1 VTSRQEVGSADP
13 HGSKRKATS
22 PLRIAVISLYYAPEQ
37 TGVSYYNPGMCGWL
51 AARGWQVQMH
61 TGTPHYP
68 WWRVPEPYSQ
78 DAWWRGGGV
87 EQMDG
92 VVVNRVRHA
101 VPAPPLSGLK
111 RMKLDFAYLWGTM
124 LALFAVRRRPHVVV
138 AVAPPF
144 LTGLV
149 AGFHAWRWRVPVNY
163 HIQDLQ
169 VDAARELKMLP
180 NILCSVL
187 EFLERIILRRM
198 RLVST
203 ISTGMRRRIQQKSVV
218 RNDIAI
224 FPNWAATGTM
234 RPHTG
239 VNAYRREWGLDERQV
254 VIAYSGN
261 LGKKQGLDLLLAAF
275 ARLDAESHLHFVI
288 AGEGADRGELE
299 AEVQRLGV
307 QRLRLLPLAPAARL
321 AEFLSAA
328 DLHCVPQRRDAAD
341 TVMPSKL
348 LNLMAT
354 ARPVIT
360 TADAGTSLHEAV
372 TRSGCGLVVEPDN
385 VAALAAGILR
395 LASDPALRERCG
407 TSGRA
412 YVTHHLDIDRLMGRH
427 AAHLRI
433 LARCHQRL
441 LRRHGHD
448 HP

>member
-1 VTSRQEVGSADP
+1 MSSIGSQLSLRR
-13 HGSKRKATS
+13 GGS
-22 PLRIAVISLYYAPEQ
+22 PLRVAVISLYYAPEQ
-37 TGVSYYNPGMCGWL
+37 TGVSYYNPGMCGWM
-51 AARGWQVQMH
+51 ADRGWQVQMH

-78 DAWWRGGGV
+78 DAWWCNGGV
-87 EQMDG
+87 EHMDG
-92 VVVNRVRHA
+92 VVVNRVRHG

-124 LALFAVRRRPHVVV
+124 LALFSVRRRPDVVV

-149 AGFHAWRWRVPVNY
+149 AWFHAWRWRVPVNY

-187 EFLERIILRRM
+187 ESLERIMLRRM

-203 ISTGMRRRIQQKSVV
+203 ISTGMQRRIENKSVV
-218 RNDIAI
+218 RYDVAI

-234 RPHTG
+234 RPHVGENT
-239 VNAYRREWGLDERQV
+239 YRREWGLDEHQV

-275 ARLDAESHLHFVI
+275 AKLTTETNLHFVI
-288 AGEGADRGELE
+288 AGEGADRGGLE

-328 DLHCVPQRRDAAD
+328 DMHCVPQRRDAAD

-354 ARPVIT
+354 ARPVVT
-360 TADAGTSLHEAV
+360 TADAGTSLYEAV

-385 VAALAAGILR
+385 VDALAEGIRQLAGDAALRA
-395 LASDPALRERCG
+395 RCG
-407 TSGRA
+407 ASGRA
-412 YVTHHLDIDRLMGRH
+412 YVTDHLDIDRLMGRH
-427 AAHLRI
+427 AAHLHF
-433 LARCHQRL
+433 LAKCTKRL
-441 LRRHGHD
+441 SREFGHA
-448 HP
+448 HR

>member
-1 VTSRQEVGSADP
+1 MNSTIAKVPPRFAGS
-13 HGSKRKATS
+13 S
-22 PLRIAVISLYYAPEQ
+22 LRVAVISLYYAPEQ

-51 AARGWQVQMH
+51 ADRGCQVQMH

-78 DAWWRGGGV
+78 DAWWKRTTGV
-87 EQMDG
+87 EWMDG

-111 RMKLDFAYLWGTM
+111 RMKLDFAYLWFTM

-169 VDAARELKMLP
+169 VDAARDLKMLP
-180 NILCSVL
+180 NMLCSAL

-203 ISTGMRRRIQQKSVV
+203 ISTGMQRRIHQKSVV
-218 RNDIAI
+218 RNAIAI

-234 RPHTG
+234 RPHAG
-239 VNAYRREWGLDERQV
+239 ENAYRREWGLDEHQV

-275 ARLDAESHLHFVI
+275 ARLNAETHIHFII

-328 DLHCVPQRRDAAD
+328 DMHCVPQRRDAAD

-354 ARPVIT
+354 ARPVVT
-360 TADAGTSLHEAV
+360 TADAGTSLYEAV
-372 TRSGCGLVVEPDN
+372 TRSGCGVVVEPDN
-385 VAALAAGILR
+385 VDALVDGIRRLAGDAALRA
-395 LASDPALRERCG
+395 RCG
-407 TSGRA
+407 SAGRA
-412 YVTHHLDIDRLMGRH
+412 YVTEHLDIDRLMGRH
-427 AAHLRI
+427 AAQLHL
-433 LARCHQRL
+433 LAGCHQRPS
-441 LRRHGHD
+441 RRPGHVRR
-448 HP
+448 